1 VSECESEEK
10 IRAQILAFRSVSRSD
25 FVHEDPSIS
34 NEFLED
40 LELIEELRPFI
51 EPKDL
56 PE

>member
-1 VSECESEEK
+1 MAVEN
-10 IRAQILAFRSVSRSD
+10 IYRHFRTKFD
-25 FVHEDPSIS
+25 IVHEDPTIS

-40 LELIEELRPFI
+40 LELIDELRPFI